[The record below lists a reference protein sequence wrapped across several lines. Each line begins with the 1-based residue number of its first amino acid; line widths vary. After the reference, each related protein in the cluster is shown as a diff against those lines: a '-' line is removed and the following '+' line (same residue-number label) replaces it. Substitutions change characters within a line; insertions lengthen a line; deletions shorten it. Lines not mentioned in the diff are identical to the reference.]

1 MDKFDRI
8 QQLHRIFKSR
18 RKPISTRALAEE
30 LEVAEITIKRNC
42 QHLIDIHNAP
52 LIHKPRRGW
61 QYDDPGNT
69 FELVGTWLTS
79 EELIGLSSL
88 LTILKGMESDFIN
101 DELDPVREHIEKI
114 LVARHIA
121 PKAFANRIKI
131 IATNKQIESSSLFNT
146 VSNAM
151 LARHQLMLSYQGYN
165 GAKTQRTI
173 SPQKLIH
180 YQENWYLDCYC
191 HLRNGLR
198 SFKLS
203 RMLNA
208 IKLTTKA
215 KQIPQNELNAYF
227 TSSYGMFSGKAKHTA
242 RLRFHGDAAREVA
255 MQQWH
260 AQQTREWDG
269 HDYLIS
275 FPYNDDRELIRD
287 ILKHANNVE
296 VIGPAKLKH
305 KIQNIAKSVLGMYTA
320 RRIH

>member
-1 MDKFDRI
+1 
-8 QQLHRIFKSR
+8 
-18 RKPISTRALAEE
+18 
-30 LEVAEITIKRNC
+30 
-42 QHLIDIHNAP
+42 
-52 LIHKPRRGW
+52 
-61 QYDDPGNT
+61 
-69 FELVGTWLTS
+69 
-79 EELIGLSSL
+79 
-88 LTILKGMESDFIN
+88 MESGFIN
-101 DELDPVREHIEKI
+101 DELDPVREHIDKI

-121 PKAFANRIKI
+121 PKAFVNRIKI
-131 IATNKQIESSSLFNT
+131 IASNKQIESSSLFNT
-146 VSNAM
+146 VSEAM
-151 LARHQLMLSYQGYN
+151 LAKRQLELNYQGYN

-203 RMLNA
+203 RMLSA
-208 IKLTTKA
+208 TKLTTKA
-215 KQIPQNELNAYF
+215 KQIPQKELNAYF

-242 RLRFHGDAAREVA
+242 RLRFYGDAAREVA

-287 ILKHANNVE
+287 ILKYANNVE
-296 VIGPAKLKH
+296 VISPAKLKH
-305 KIQNIAKSVLGMYTA
+305 KIQNIAKNVLGMYTG
-320 RRIH
+320 RRIR